1 MQILRVRP
9 AMLVAIIISTAIYGI
24 SNITAAH
31 AAGPLTGSFTVN
43 PQFMLAGGNDSFT
56 GTASG
61 GTPPYT
67 FGWTFGDGSPGATGN
82 PATHIYKLAG
92 SYAVSLTIT
101 DSASGTFSSP
111 PQTVQ
116 VQGSPVSINGWLVN
130 WSITTH
136 HGVEISNVAYNG
148 VPTIIDAMITG
159 ILVRYV
165 PPPSGV
171 PQCLFFDD
179 LGQDDLNS
187 SIAGFS
193 LQFSSGPSNPWF
205 QIRASYNPS
214 TVGYNYTQFW
224 RFYQNGEWE
233 AELAIGHIGCGWNHI
248 YEPHYRFVLAPG
260 SRNRN
265 LASQYTP
272 SGIWQNLLWEGN
284 YTDNSFRD
292 STSNAT
298 QWRLGDGH
306 SYYYIKPTVLPWAPE
321 MPRLGSHIIV
331 LRNHPGELEPT
342 TEYDTVDSLVNPT
355 VFVNGELTYRQDLA
369 FYFIPKLW
377 DHWVGLNPAFN
388 APPSIV
394 SLSFYPSGI

>member
-1 MQILRVRP
+1 
-9 AMLVAIIISTAIYGI
+9 MLVAIIISTALYGI

-31 AAGPLTGSFTVN
+31 AAGLTGSFTMN
-43 PQFMLAGGNDSFT
+43 PQFMLVGGNDSFT

-61 GTPPYT
+61 GVTPYK
-67 FGWTFGDGSPGATGN
+67 FNWTFGDGPLVANGSFV
-82 PATHIYKLAG
+82 THVFIKGG
-92 SYAVSLTIT
+92 SYAVTLNVT
-101 DSASGTFSSP
+101 DSTPLVPMKVSISNIV
-111 PQTVQ
+111 TVQ
-116 VQGSPVSINGWLVN
+116 GTPLSIDGWLVN
-130 WSITTH
+130 WNMTTH

-148 VPTIIDAMITG
+148 VPTIVDAMITG
-159 ILVRYV
+159 VLVRYV
-165 PPPSGV
+165 PPPPGV
-171 PQCLFFDD
+171 TQCLFFDD

-193 LQFSSGPSNPWF
+193 LQFSTSLSNPWF

-224 RFYQNGEWE
+224 RFYQSGEWE
-233 AELAIGHIGCGWNHI
+233 AKLAIGHLGCGWNHI

-260 SRNRN
+260 NRNRN

-272 SGIWQNLLWEGN
+272 AGTWQNLLWEGN
-284 YTDNSFRD
+284 YTDNGFRD
-292 STSNAT
+292 SASNST
-298 QWRLGDGH
+298 EWRLGDGH
-306 SYYYIKPTVLPWAPE
+306 SYYYMRPTVSPWAPE
-321 MPRLGSHIIV
+321 MPRLGSHIIL

-342 TEYDTVDSLVNPT
+342 TEYTIVDSLVNPT
-355 VFVNGELTYRQDLA
+355 IFVDGELTYRQDLA

-377 DHWVGLNPAFN
+377 DHWVGLGPAFN